1 MKAYKGFNSDL
12 TCRGFQYKEGETFT
26 HDGDVALCESGF
38 HACTNPIDTL
48 HYYSPAEGSRY
59 FEVECE
65 GVAAGRADDS
75 KIACSQITIGAEL
88 GLLSMIKIGVK
99 MIFDRVN
106 RSKFGKNTSGY
117 LSTAATSGDLSTAIA
132 YGKDSIAVANG
143 YQAKAK
149 GVLGSYIAITEYDDN
164 DNLLWFKCHKVDGK
178 TVKPNTFY
186 MLKNG
191 RFVEVKG

>member
-75 KIACSQITIGAEL
+75 KSG
-88 GLLSMIKIGVK
+88 
-99 MIFDRVN
+99 DR
-106 RSKFGKNTSGY
+106 
-117 LSTAATSGDLSTAIA
+117 STAATSGYRSTAIA

-164 DNLLWFKCHKVDGK
+164 DNLLWVECHKVDGK
-178 TVKPNTFY
+178 TIKADTLY